1 MQLCVK
7 HLSTLSCTPFISWQF
22 SSRSSFLGLLPFRRR
37 SLEGFEISQCR
48 INHCSDQQLRHNVWC
63 AYHTSAQET
72 SKRLNGESK
81 TQHHRQGALEEDPTP
96 MRDHR
101 PFEYVQSSMVLEP
114 SLPPSSSRIVL
125 ALPQQAYLLLG
136 VLSVSVCGAFIF
148 LIGMTIPTLNAMR
161 RAAMALERLA
171 DTAREELPSTMAA
184 IRLSGMEISDLT
196 LELSDLS
203 QELSESVSTAR
214 AVRAA
219 KVGMQ
224 RMGSAS
230 ASQTLSMLQEHA
242 SIPVEAVKP
251 VVASAA
257 QTTVHAMSQAHKV
270 VSALSGMPILSK
282 WIQKRK
288 SEEQN
293 TAGHL
298 DSPFPSQLDEE
309 NDQELINS

>member
-1 MQLCVK
+1 
-7 HLSTLSCTPFISWQF
+7 
-22 SSRSSFLGLLPFRRR
+22 
-37 SLEGFEISQCR
+37 
-48 INHCSDQQLRHNVWC
+48 
-63 AYHTSAQET
+63 
-72 SKRLNGESK
+72 
-81 TQHHRQGALEEDPTP
+81 
-96 MRDHR
+96 
-101 PFEYVQSSMVLEP
+101 
-114 SLPPSSSRIVL
+114 
-125 ALPQQAYLLLG
+125 
-136 VLSVSVCGAFIF
+136 
-148 LIGMTIPTLNAMR
+148 MR